1 MPNKIFVDTSFVIAL
16 VNRNDQYHE
25 AAMRLSHNLESASL
39 ITSSGV
45 LLEIGNGLAKRYRD
59 SAIEI
64 IDLFLSADNIDV
76 LAIDE
81 RLFNAGFANY
91 KKYADKN
98 WGLVDCISFAIM
110 SEHGIEEVL
119 TFDYDFEQAGF
130 VVLRD

>member
-1 MPNKIFVDTSFVIAL
+1 MPSRIFVDTSFVIAL

-25 AAMRLSHNLESASL
+25 AAMRLSHKLESAGL
-39 ITSSGV
+39 VTSSGV

-64 IDLFLSADNIDV
+64 IDLFQNADNVKIIEID
-76 LAIDE
+76 AK
-81 RLFNAGFANY
+81 LFAAGLENY
-91 KKYADKN
+91 KRYTDKN

-110 SEHGIEEVL
+110 REHGIDEVL

-130 VVLRD
+130 TVLRD

>member
-45 LLEIGNGLAKRYRD
+45 LLEIGNGLAKRYRN

-64 IDLFLSADNIDV
+64 IDLFLSADNTKIIEIDQK
-76 LAIDE
+76 
-81 RLFNAGFANY
+81 LFAAGLENY
-91 KKYADKN
+91 KRYTDKN
-98 WGLVDCISFAIM
+98 CGLVDCLSF
-110 SEHGIEEVL
+110 
-119 TFDYDFEQAGF
+119 
-130 VVLRD
+130 

>member
-25 AAMRLSHNLESASL
+25 AAIRLSHNLESAAL
-39 ITSSGV
+39 LTSSGV

-64 IDLFLSADNIDV
+64 IDLFLSADNIEII
-76 LAIDE
+76 AIDE
-81 RLFNAGFANY
+81 KLFIAGLMNY
-91 KKYADKN
+91 KKYSDKN

-110 SEHGIEEVL
+110 REHGIEEVL

-130 VVLRD
+130 TVLHD